1 MSYTDRRQV
10 GEMEVTVITDGAT
23 SFGNELFPGTSP
35 ERIGELLASAG
46 KDEILTNFNAYLI
59 RTSGNTI
66 LVDAGAR
73 DLFGPVA
80 GFLPE
85 ALKEAGVET
94 ADISQL
100 VITHLHA
107 DHVGGAIDADGNPV
121 FPNAEVILTSDENDH
136 WRDSGA
142 FANADEQTTFF
153 REVALSTLAAYEGR
167 IRTVGSSAEIAP
179 GITFI
184 DLPGHTPG
192 HVGVRIESGSEQF
205 ILVTDLFHAQDLQ
218 LADPS
223 IGIVFDLD
231 PEQSRETR
239 IRTLD
244 MLATDRLKFSGGHVL
259 KTAVGYIERQGNGYR
274 FVSDR

>member
-1 MSYTDRRQV
+1 
-10 GEMEVTVITDGAT
+10 MELTVITDGAT

-35 ERIGELLASAG
+35 ERISELLASAG

-80 GFLPE
+80 GYLPE
-85 ALKEAGVET
+85 ALKEAGVEV

-107 DHVGGAIDADGNPV
+107 DHVGGAIDTDGNPV

-136 WRDSGA
+136 WRDSAA

-153 REVALSTLAAYEGR
+153 RDVALSTLAAYEGR
-167 IRTVGSSAEIAP
+167 IRTVGCSAEVAP

-192 HVGVRIESGSEQF
+192 HVGVRIESGNEQF
-205 ILVTDLFHAQDLQ
+205 VLVTDLFHAQDLQ

-231 PEQSRETR
+231 PEQSRKTR

-259 KTAVGYIERQGNGYR
+259 KTAVGYIERQGSGYR
-274 FVSDR
+274 FVPDQ